1 LHTKGSYKPKDLDT
15 VPEYKAIIS
24 ETNNILSS
32 VFKDNDLSEGMLES
46 LENDVFLFS
55 SLKTHA
61 QLFEASRLLL
71 TEDKQIKSYA
81 VFEND
86 VKSIK
91 SNYNENYL
99 EAEYQF
105 AVGTVQ
111 MAERWEGFSDSKRY
125 NLTYRTAGDSQVRPE
140 HVVLNGITLPKSD
153 VFWVY
158 YYAPNGWRCRCTV
171 VETLA
176 SDGEVSDSATS
187 IALGEKATTKL
198 DKDGN
203 NKLAI
208 FRFNPA
214 KEKVVFPPKHPYHKV
229 QGAAQ
234 VKKQVNAK

>member
-1 LHTKGSYKPKDLDT
+1 MHTKGSYKPKDLDT

-71 TEDKQIKSYA
+71 TEDKTIKSYA

-99 EAEYQF
+99 EAEYNF
-105 AVGTVQ
+105 AVGSVQ
-111 MAERWEGFSDSKRY
+111 MVERWDTYIDDEETYSVQYKTDGGPNVRDSHNAL
-125 NLTYRTAGDSQVRPE
+125 NL
-140 HVVLNGITLPKSD
+140 ITLPKSD
-153 VFWVY
+153 PFWDSY
-158 YYAPNGWRCRCTV
+158 TPLNGWHCHCFTKQVLKFRYPT
-171 VETLA
+171 
-176 SDGEVSDSATS
+176 SDSAE
-187 IALGEKATTKL
+187 ALKNGEKATTQL

-214 KEKVVFPPKHPYHKV
+214 KQKVVFPPKHPYRKI
-229 QGAAQ
+229 QGANKII
-234 VKKQVNAK
+234 KK